1 MSSAVG
7 SPSGYRKVSAGD
19 GLSSG
24 YRIVAAGEGGVGD
37 VAGLLLIGVVG
48 LVVVGCCV
56 AAVCDV
62 ASAGLVDE
70 ADEDAAGALGVVG
83 AASVGFEIGSM
94 GEVEEGLGDVV
105 VTGFSMLWICVC
117 EGGAGSDGGTRAGDA
132 FDIVALE
139 GAGIGAFGGV
149 VVCSPLL
156 VGGSDEDRGVRLGVL
171 GSRAP
176 SAMRG
181 GDQC

>member
-37 VAGLLLIGVVG
+37 VVGLLLIGVVG
-48 LVVVGCCV
+48 LVVARCGVD
-56 AAVCDV
+56 AVCEV

-83 AASVGFEIGSM
+83 ATSVGSEIGSM
-94 GEVEEGLGDVV
+94 GEVEEGFGDVV
-105 VTGFSMLWICVC
+105 VTGFSML
-117 EGGAGSDGGTRAGDA
+117 
-132 FDIVALE
+132 
-139 GAGIGAFGGV
+139 
-149 VVCSPLL
+149 
-156 VGGSDEDRGVRLGVL
+156 
-171 GSRAP
+171 
-176 SAMRG
+176 
-181 GDQC
+181 